1 MDLEKYLD
9 NNLSG
14 LNIPT
19 RLVPSDSIS
28 ESRSES
34 RSEPRSE
41 PRSDSPSKTSFEI
54 KTRYFFYT
62 TLVSLISYILMI
74 ITLLSLDTR
83 AEYLC
88 RILVGSMLPVTAG
101 VWLCGTIISNKFN
114 KVFMEKYK
122 FSERV
127 IKISDIKG
135 HWLPF
140 FTLLTL
146 YILMCIKSRINSPKD
161 IATVTSLGG
170 FLILFILNKV
180 F

>member
-1 MDLEKYLD
+1 
-9 NNLSG
+9 
-14 LNIPT
+14 
-19 RLVPSDSIS
+19 
-28 ESRSES
+28 
-34 RSEPRSE
+34 
-41 PRSDSPSKTSFEI
+41 
-54 KTRYFFYT
+54 
-62 TLVSLISYILMI
+62 MI

-170 FLILFILNKV
+170 FLILFILPIIYFASINEMPYTVYPGTPMCVFSLYIFISLLICSITYEFNKTEL
-180 F
+180 